1 MSVNSPE
8 SLKSNPV
15 VELKSGTGLRTTLIG
30 IIVSFFL
37 VLIKGAA
44 GILGNSYALIA
55 DAIESLSDIFTST
68 IVLVGIR
75 FASKPRDKTHPY
87 GHGKAE
93 PLAGM
98 FVGLML
104 LGAGILI
111 IIQSL
116 QEILTLHHAPEPFT
130 LIVLVAVVA
139 VKEFLFRKIIVVGK
153 GLESTAVTNDAWHHR
168 SDAITSAAAFI
179 GISIALIG
187 GAGYEEADDYAALF
201 ASAVIMYNAIAL
213 FMPALKEVL
222 DTAPPDS
229 VHDEVRQLARSVEGV
244 KDIEK
249 CFVRKMG
256 FEYFVDM
263 HAIVDGRLTVTEG
276 HRIAHAIKDKIRD
289 KKPSISDV
297 LVHIEPF
304 EPEIFEKKSGEGNL
318 FL

>member
-1 MSVNSPE
+1 MPVNSLQ
-8 SLKSNPV
+8 SLNPNPV
-15 VELKSGTGLRTTLIG
+15 VELKSGTGLRTTIIG

-37 VLIKGAA
+37 VVIKGAA

-68 IVLVGIR
+68 IVLIGIK
-75 FASKPRDKTHPY
+75 FASRPRDKTHPY

-98 FVGLML
+98 FVSLML
-104 LGAGILI
+104 AGAGILI

-116 QEILTLHHAPEPFT
+116 QEILTPHHAPAPFT
-130 LIVLVAVVA
+130 LIVLVAVVT
-139 VKEFLFRKIIVVGK
+139 VKEILFRKIIIVGK
-153 GLESTAVTNDAWHHR
+153 GIESTAVTNDAWHHR
-168 SDAITSAAAFI
+168 SDAITSSAAFI
-179 GISIALIG
+179 GISVALIG
-187 GAGYEEADDYAALF
+187 GSGYEEADDYAALF
-201 ASAVIMYNAIAL
+201 ASAVIMYNAISL
-213 FMPALKEVL
+213 FIPALREVL
-222 DTAPPDS
+222 DTAPPES
-229 VHDEVRQLARSVEGV
+229 VHNEVRQLARSVEGV
-244 KDIEK
+244 KDVEK

-263 HAIVDGRLTVTEG
+263 HAIVDGRLSVTEG

-289 KKPSISDV
+289 EKPSISDV

-304 EPEIFEKKSGEGNL
+304 VPEIFEEKNGEGNL